1 MNRATCRTLLE
12 RQVAFCR
19 ISFIQSFYFCL
30 KVSHIFGQIFF
41 ILKIVLVGIGA
52 DLHAAAVRLDE
63 LHIGEGGAACQHQQR
78 HHGQQAAAALFLRLL
93 RFWFRLCH
101 RLLAA
106 ALGEIVFADRAI
118 CVHCTSHA
126 LFLAV
131 ADGGRF
137 RCGRIV
143 AHECQKVSFIHLVQK
158 MHGFLA
164 LVVTVDNEI
173 EYVTLAKVPNWGQR
187 ELVEPFN
194 SLLRE
199 FCTHTKQSE
208 SMAETT
214 RNVAR
219 SAIRRFLFEM
229 EDHGFRSLADFTLI
243 NVNGCVTSFAAHYA
257 GGLGSAI
264 FSVRLFL
271 RFLFERNLTITDLS
285 QSLPELMATRK
296 MFHEG
301 FTEDELEY
309 LLEHP
314 DRTTAIGKRDYA
326 MMVLAAQSG
335 LRACDVVRLELGSI
349 DWRAR
354 EIRLVQHKTGEP
366 LSLPLE
372 AESGN
377 AIADYILNGRP
388 DSALPNIFLCHTGVI
403 RPLDARSASGVV
415 SKHMKLAGIPAKRR
429 AFHALRRTFGTRLLQ
444 NEVSFE
450 LIQQLLGHRDMD
462 SMKLYLSIDE
472 QGLKQC
478 ALPLLSHRKA
488 GG

>member
-1 MNRATCRTLLE
+1 MSWLDQQNPTRGSRMDKAVTYIQNRRSYLSTYLE
-12 RQVAFCR
+12 DGRCSFSNNLSENAIRPFTVGRKNWLFCDTPN
-19 ISFIQSFYFCL
+19 
-30 KVSHIFGQIFF
+30 
-41 ILKIVLVGIGA
+41 GA
-52 DLHAAAVRLDE
+52 
-63 LHIGEGGAACQHQQR
+63 
-78 HHGQQAAAALFLRLL
+78 QA
-93 RFWFRLCH
+93 
-101 RLLAA
+101 
-106 ALGEIVFADRAI
+106 
-118 CVHCTSHA
+118 
-126 LFLAV
+126 
-131 ADGGRF
+131 
-137 RCGRIV
+137 
-143 AHECQKVSFIHLVQK
+143 
-158 MHGFLA
+158 
-164 LVVTVDNEI
+164 
-173 EYVTLAKVPNWGQR
+173 
-187 ELVEPFN
+187 
-194 SLLRE
+194 
-199 FCTHTKQSE
+199 
-208 SMAETT
+208 
-214 RNVAR
+214 
-219 SAIRRFLFEM
+219 SAIVYTMVEM
-229 EDHGFRSLADFTLI
+229 AKANGL
-243 NVNGCVTSFAAHYA
+243 NVY
-257 GGLGSAI
+257 
-264 FSVRLFL
+264 RY
-271 RFLFERNLTITDLS
+271 
-285 QSLPELMATRK
+285 
-296 MFHEG
+296 
-301 FTEDELEY
+301 LEY

-366 LSLPLE
+366 LSLPLQ

>member
-1 MNRATCRTLLE
+1 MDNIYALVWRTNSAMLELGLTDATVGHYRNEGLAIILNRHYESGTDRFSGEILD
-12 RQVAFCR
+12 QIVAEKR
-19 ISFIQSFYFCL
+19 IQYEY
-30 KVSHIFGQIFF
+30 GQIGRGSYQN
-41 ILKIVLVGIGA
+41 LRK
-52 DLHAAAVRLDE
+52 AAYWIQE
-63 LHIGEGGAACQHQQR
+63 MHQTGHI
-78 HHGQQAAAALFLRLL
+78 
-93 RFWFRLCH
+93 
-101 RLLAA
+101 
-106 ALGEIVFADRAI
+106 
-118 CVHCTSHA
+118 
-126 LFLAV
+126 
-131 ADGGRF
+131 
-137 RCGRIV
+137 
-143 AHECQKVSFIHLVQK
+143 
-158 MHGFLA
+158 
-164 LVVTVDNEI
+164 
-173 EYVTLAKVPNWGQR
+173 TLAKVPNWGQR

-264 FSVRLFL
+264 YSVRLFL

-366 LSLPLE
+366 LSLPLQ

-388 DSALPNIFLCHTGVI
+388 DSAPPNIFLCHTGVI